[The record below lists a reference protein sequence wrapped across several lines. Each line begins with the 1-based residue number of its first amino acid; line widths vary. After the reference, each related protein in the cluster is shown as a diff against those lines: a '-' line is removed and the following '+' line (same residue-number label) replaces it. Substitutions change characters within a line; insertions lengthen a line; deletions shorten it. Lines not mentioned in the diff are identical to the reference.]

1 MQFNFSQGLGVTMV
15 NFGFLWQKNRKL
27 FWWSG
32 KITALGSQKP
42 WYKDSVSMPE
52 QSTLSAVSMRRQAN
66 DSVALI

>member
-42 WYKDSVSMPE
+42 WGTFLLGDFE
-52 QSTLSAVSMRRQAN
+52 
-66 DSVALI
+66 LIPVL